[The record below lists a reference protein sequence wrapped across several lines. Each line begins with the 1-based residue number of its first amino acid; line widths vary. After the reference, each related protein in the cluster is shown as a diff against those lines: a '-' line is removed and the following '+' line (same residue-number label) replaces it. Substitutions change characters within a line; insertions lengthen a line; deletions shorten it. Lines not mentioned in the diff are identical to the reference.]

1 MTLLK
6 YMQKCVHFMTAGS
19 IILTTTQPKLKAYQW
34 VKNYNL
40 LKIVIFNIR

>member
-6 YMQKCVHFMTAGS
+6 CMQKCVHFMTAGS
-19 IILTTTQPKLKAYQW
+19 IILMSTQPKLKAQQW

-40 LKIVIFNIR
+40 